1 MNKVLLTLLVLVG
14 VSCIVEAKKTS
25 FSYNETHLNSN
36 ELGIQCSG
44 DNQMSTRKLANM
56 LIVACNPASK

>member
-1 MNKVLLTLLVLVG
+1 MKQVLISLLLLGG
-14 VSCIVEAKKTS
+14 VSGAVVVKKT
-25 FSYNETHLNSN
+25 YLETHLNSN